1 VSNSSDEDSRR
12 EEVFVKAIKSALLN
26 LLGEPS
32 AGVLEFHLEKRLRSE
47 VYSTFYNDPSKFYN
61 ALRDFLG
68 AGADGI
74 LRILAQKLSDM
85 GYLESRNQDEFVEL
99 VKRGDEEAK
108 QRLRK
113 MFKLKRAEE
122 R

>member
-1 VSNSSDEDSRR
+1 
-12 EEVFVKAIKSALLN
+12 
-26 LLGEPS
+26 
-32 AGVLEFHLEKRLRSE
+32 
-47 VYSTFYNDPSKFYN
+47 
-61 ALRDFLG
+61 LRDFLG